1 MAVGSG
7 VFEETRVVFRACTSA
22 QLRSSLAAVT
32 GPGGTVVLVRRDVP
46 DAVILAD
53 AELLLGERTLT
64 RLRVWLATERGA
76 VTPFPR

>member
-1 MAVGSG
+1 M
-7 VFEETRVVFRACTSA
+7 
-22 QLRSSLAAVT
+22 
-32 GPGGTVVLVRRDVP
+32 VLVRRDVP